1 MRPLWKGAIAF
12 GLVNVPIRVY
22 SATESH
28 DITLHMV
35 HSADGGRIR
44 YQRRCEACGRIVDN
58 EDIDRAHIADGRTV
72 ILTEDELA
80 ELPADRDREMDVIEF
95 VPNEQVD
102 VLRLDKSYFLEPEQK
117 AVKAYTLLRQAL
129 EATDRVAIVQ
139 FAMRKKTR
147 MGALRVHGNA
157 LVVQTLLWDDEVREP
172 KFDVLD
178 TTTDVSKRELDMAK
192 NLVESLSDDFD
203 EDAFGD
209 EYQKQLRELIDAKLD
224 SDTAAPTTSQQ
235 SDEEAGGEVIDLM
248 DALQQS
254 VDRRNK
260 SKGSKTRSSSKS
272 SSSKSSSSKNTSQ
285 KKTSQKKASQKKS
298 SGKSA

>member
-285 KKTSQKKASQKKS
+285 KKTSQKKTSQKKS

>member
-28 DITLHMV
+28 GITLHMV

-260 SKGSKTRSSSKS
+260 SKGSKTRSS
-272 SSSKSSSSKNTSQ
+272 
-285 KKTSQKKASQKKS
+285 
-298 SGKSA
+298 

>member
-44 YQRRCEACGRIVDN
+44 YQRRCEECGRIVDN
-58 EDIDRAHIADGRTV
+58 DDIDRAHIADGRTV

-80 ELPADRDREMDVIEF
+80 ELPADRDHEMDVIEF
-95 VPNEQVD
+95 VPSEQVD
-102 VLRLDKSYFLEPEQK
+102 VLRLDKSYFLEPEKQ

-129 EATDRVAIVQ
+129 EATDRLAIVQ
-139 FAMRKKTR
+139 FAMRNKTR
-147 MGALRVHGNA
+147 MGALRVHGKA

-172 KFDVLD
+172 KFDVLE
-178 TTTDVSKRELDMAK
+178 TTADVSERELDMAK
-192 NLVESLSDDFD
+192 NLIESLSDDFD

-209 EYQKQLRELIDAKLD
+209 EYQKQLRELIDAKLE
-224 SDTAAPTTSQQ
+224 SGTATTATAQE
-235 SDEEAGGEVIDLM
+235 SDEEAGGEVVDLM

-254 VDRRNK
+254 VDRRK
-260 SKGSKTRSSSKS
+260 KKSSSKKS
-272 SSSKSSSSKNTSQ
+272 SSSKKQS
-285 KKTSQKKASQKKS
+285 SQKKS
-298 SGKSA
+298 TGKSA

>member
-285 KKTSQKKASQKKS
+285 KKTSQKKS

>member
-272 SSSKSSSSKNTSQ
+272 SSSKSSSSKKTSQ
-285 KKTSQKKASQKKS
+285 KKTSQKKS

>member
-178 TTTDVSKRELDMAK
+178 TTTDVSKRELEMAK

-285 KKTSQKKASQKKS
+285 KKTSQKKTSQKKS